1 MSARWEIDL
10 SPGAATVPRS
20 GPDRRAFKGLAVPEP
35 CIFKPKSLFDR
46 PLQAWQ
52 TTRLP
57 TQPFFMGSKSLV
69 KADLGLKRVCPS
81 CGSRF
86 YDLQKR
92 PIECPKCAF
101 SFEPE
106 ALYKQR
112 RPRQPEPVVAQPVP
126 AEAEDEDNEN
136 EDEES
141 EEVEEIVE
149 PVPDEAPLVVAAT
162 GEDEEEEA
170 AEETETEGTGM
181 AVVDEDELEDIV
193 VEDDDEE
200 EDDSLLEDD
209 EDENDD
215 VSGIIDADIEKDER

>member
-1 MSARWEIDL
+1 
-10 SPGAATVPRS
+10 
-20 GPDRRAFKGLAVPEP
+20 
-35 CIFKPKSLFDR
+35 
-46 PLQAWQ
+46 
-52 TTRLP
+52 
-57 TQPFFMGSKSLV
+57 MGSKSLV

-92 PIECPKCAF
+92 PIECPKCSF

-112 RPRQPEPVVAQPVP
+112 RPRQPEAVAAQPV
-126 AEAEDEDNEN
+126 AADADDEDAEN

-141 EEVEEIVE
+141 EDAEEIVE
-149 PVPDEAPLVVAAT
+149 AVPDEAPLIVAAT
-162 GEDEEEEA
+162 GEDEEEEVV
-170 AEETETEGTGM
+170 EETETEGAGM
-181 AVVDEDELEDIV
+181 KIVDEDDIDDIV